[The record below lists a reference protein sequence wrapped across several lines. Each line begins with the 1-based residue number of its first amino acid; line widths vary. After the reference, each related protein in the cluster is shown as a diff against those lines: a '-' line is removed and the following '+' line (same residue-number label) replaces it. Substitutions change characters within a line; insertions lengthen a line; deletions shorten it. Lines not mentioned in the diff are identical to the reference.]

1 MNRMSALG
9 PDASTR
15 HGSWGRRGLAAALA
29 GLAVASVVVSGCGTK
44 DDGGVITP
52 GPATTIGP
60 GSRSRSGAG
69 GVPE

>member
-15 HGSWGRRGLAAALA
+15 HGWERRGLAAALA
-29 GLAVASVVVSGCGTK
+29 CLAVASVVVSGCGTK